1 MTTTTGMNSTVL
13 DHHSDTR
20 QTMIRKLG
28 KLLFGDDAQ
37 HPLDLSRDE
46 HRQKQ
51 IELRE
56 KQKRLRSRKQQLQDQ
71 LDDKKQGYFD
81 ARDAGDEQRAEK
93 LKRDA
98 ENIQKDLQT
107 VQAKLDTVDQMLTTV
122 GNFLNVYELRE
133 LGEDEY
139 WEQLQALDRDEL
151 IEAFSEEKIEME
163 DLIGRVDVAATAGED
178 VIEGVSEQAGQLHS
192 SSDLNWEDEYEKQQ
206 QSTREEDPFAVPEES
221 SELENEDLDELQL
234 S

>member
-1 MTTTTGMNSTVL
+1 
-13 DHHSDTR
+13 
-20 QTMIRKLG
+20 MIQKLG

-37 HPLDLSRDE
+37 HPIELPSDE

-56 KQKRLRSRKQQLQDQ
+56 KQKRLRSEKQQLQDQ
-71 LDDKKQGYFD
+71 LDAKKQEYFD
-81 ARDAGDEQRAEK
+81 ARDAGDNKRAEE

-98 ENIQKDLQT
+98 EDIRSDLQT
-107 VQAKLDTVDQMLTTV
+107 VQGKLDTVDQMLTTV

-139 WEQLQALDRDEL
+139 WEQLRALDRDEL
-151 IEAFSEEKIEME
+151 IEVFSEEKMDME

-178 VIEGVSEQAGQLHS
+178 VIENVSEQAEQLHS
-192 SSDLNWEDEYEKQQ
+192 SSNLNWEEEYERQQ
-206 QSTREEDPFAVPEES
+206 QSTREEDPFAV
-221 SELENEDLDELQL
+221 SEDTSGLNDDDLDDLQL